1 MASTGQG
8 SRTAKRAASP
18 DSSADNAGAEPGAN
32 VSAPVKTGARKSRAA
47 PSAAAELPGSAAPAV
62 PPRVGEQI
70 QRLRSER
77 KMTLDELSRA
87 AGVSKSMLSE
97 IERDKANPTIAVAWR
112 LTNALGVKLDSLF
125 AAPRAPDAITVA
137 GPHDIPTLHGHEAGY
152 QLRVWGP
159 LELAGHFE
167 WYELTLKPGGALVSA
182 AHEPGT
188 REHLTVLQGTIE
200 VEAGDAHERLKTA
213 DTARYIGDQ
222 PHAIRNVGKGEARAL
237 LIVIHG

>member
-1 MASTGQG
+1 MASTGSG
-8 SRTAKRAASP
+8 SRSGSPSGSCAGGNADAGAGVKSRPRKTRAAAVPPVERS
-18 DSSADNAGAEPGAN
+18 GA
-32 VSAPVKTGARKSRAA
+32 T
-47 PSAAAELPGSAAPAV
+47 APAA

-77 KMTLDELSRA
+77 RMTLDELSRA

-137 GPHDIPTLHGHEAGY
+137 GPHDIPTLHGHDAGY

-159 LELAGHFE
+159 IELAGHFE
-167 WYELTLKPGGALVSA
+167 WYELTLKPGGALVSG

-200 VEAGDAHERLKTA
+200 VEAGSAHERLKTA
-213 DTARYIGDQ
+213 DTARYIADQ

>member
-1 MASTGQG
+1 MAS
-8 SRTAKRAASP
+8 S
-18 DSSADNAGAEPGAN
+18 
-32 VSAPVKTGARKSRAA
+32 GARRSSSSTAA
-47 PSAAAELPGSAAPAV
+47 TVAQSVAA

-77 KMTLDELSRA
+77 KMTLDDLSRA

-112 LTNALGVKLDSLF
+112 LTNALGVSLDQLF
-125 AAPRAPDAITVA
+125 APQKTPDTITVA
-137 GPHDIPTLHGHEAGY
+137 GPHDIPTLDGRDAKY

-159 LELAGHFE
+159 IELAGKFE
-167 WYELTLKPGGALVSA
+167 WYELTLSTGGALVSN

-188 REHLTVLQGTIE
+188 REHLSVLQGTIE
-200 VEAGDAHERLKTA
+200 VEVEGTTKRLRAA
-213 DTARYIGDQ
+213 DTARYVADV
-222 PHAIRNVGKGEARAL
+222 PHAIRNAGKGEAKAL

>member
-1 MASTGQG
+1 MASTGSGARASTQVKKPADDEAAAA
-8 SRTAKRAASP
+8 TAAA
-18 DSSADNAGAEPGAN
+18 AK
-32 VSAPVKTGARKSRAA
+32 PVARKSRAKA
-47 PSAAAELPGSAAPAV
+47 ASTAAELPDLPGKPAAAA

-70 QRLRSER
+70 QKLRSER

-125 AAPRAPDAITVA
+125 AAPRAPDAIAVA
-137 GPHDIPTLHGHEAGY
+137 GPHDIPTLLGHDAGY

-159 LELAGHFE
+159 IELAGHFE
-167 WYELTLKPGGALVSA
+167 WYELTLKPGGALVSN

-188 REHLTVLQGTIE
+188 REHLTVLQGAIE
-200 VEAGDAHERLKTA
+200 VEAAGTVERLKAA
-213 DTARYIGDQ
+213 DTARYIADQ
-222 PHAIRNVGKGEARAL
+222 PHAIRNLGKGEARAL
-237 LIVIHG
+237 LVVIHG

>member
-1 MASTGQG
+1 MASSGAPR
-8 SRTAKRAASP
+8 RTA
-18 DSSADNAGAEPGAN
+18 SADSPAKVSGAAVNADTHAATP
-32 VSAPVKTGARKSRAA
+32 TRTRKSRAA
-47 PSAAAELPGSAAPAV
+47 AVPASELPGAPVPAA

-159 LELAGHFE
+159 IELAGHFE

-200 VEAGDAHERLKTA
+200 VEAGGTHERLKTA

>member
-1 MASTGQG
+1 LAESAG
-8 SRTAKRAASP
+8 AAV
-18 DSSADNAGAEPGAN
+18 NAGVPADA
-32 VSAPVKTGARKSRAA
+32 KTRTRKSRAA
-47 PSAAAELPGSAAPAV
+47 AAAELPGVAAPAA

-77 KMTLDELSRA
+77 GMTLDELSRA

-159 LELAGHFE
+159 IELAGHFE
-167 WYELTLKPGGALVSA
+167 WYELTLKPGGALVSG

-188 REHLTVLQGTIE
+188 REHLTVLQGTLE
-200 VEAGDAHERLKTA
+200 VEAAGAHERLKTA
-213 DTARYIGDQ
+213 DTARYVADQ
-222 PHAIRNVGKGEARAL
+222 PHAIRNAGKGEARAL

>member
-1 MASTGQG
+1 MAS
-8 SRTAKRAASP
+8 SRTPRAPAPAASP
-18 DSSADNAGAEPGAN
+18 
-32 VSAPVKTGARKSRAA
+32 SAPAQGAAST
-47 PSAAAELPGSAAPAV
+47 

-112 LTNALGVKLDSLF
+112 LTNALGVNLDSLF
-125 AAPRAPDAITVA
+125 AAPKAPEAIAVA
-137 GPHDIPTLHGHEAGY
+137 GPHDIPTLSGHDAGY

-159 LELAGHFE
+159 IELAGRFE
-167 WYELTLKPGGALVSA
+167 WYELTLKPGGALISA

-188 REHLTVLQGTIE
+188 REHLTVLQGT
-200 VEAGDAHERLKTA
+200 VDVDAAGTTRRLKTA
-213 DTARYIGDQ
+213 DTARYVADQ
-222 PHAIRNVGKGEARAL
+222 PHAVRNAGKGEARAL
-237 LIVIHG
+237 MVVIHG